1 VSSFIYLDNN
11 ATTQIA
17 PEVLEAMLPYLRQAY
32 GNPASTQYA
41 LGREASRAVEKARAQ
56 VADKLNARESEIYFN
71 SGATEGIN
79 TVLRGIAA
87 AYFRKG
93 KHIVTCVTEH
103 KAVLETCAQLERQG
117 AEITYLPV
125 DKNGML
131 DLRLL
136 KTAIRPDTVLV
147 SLMAANNE
155 TGVLHP
161 LDEIAEICAERGV
174 LFFCDA
180 TQAIGKENIDLQR
193 TRIDVLV
200 GSSHKFHGPKG
211 VGFLFVRRK
220 SRPIQVPA
228 LISGGKQENG
238 LRGGTLN
245 VPNIVGCG
253 KALEMAEKH
262 PQVKARRDRLEQ
274 AVLASIP
281 ETFRNGHPEN
291 RLDNTANIAFRHV
304 RSAELMTTLPQIAL
318 SSGSACSSG
327 LLDPSHVLLAMGLS
341 RQDASAA
348 IRFSLSR
355 YTTDREVETAI
366 QAVERAVAALR
377 AASPVWELFLTSSP
391 R

>member
-1 VSSFIYLDNN
+1 
-11 ATTQIA
+11 
-17 PEVLEAMLPYLRQAY
+17 M
-32 GNPASTQYA
+32 
-41 LGREASRAVEKARAQ
+41 VEKYKDVRFFFRRRKVCIQLQAAG
-56 VADKLNARESEIYFN
+56 KLNAGESEIYFN

-87 AYFRKG
+87 AYSRKG
-93 KHIVTCVTEH
+93 KHIVTCRTEH
-103 KAVLETCAQLERQG
+103 KAVLETCALLERQG
-117 AEITYLPV
+117 VEISYLPV

-131 DLRLL
+131 DLGQL
-136 KTAIRPDTVLV
+136 KAAIRQDTVLV

-155 TGVLHP
+155 TGTLHP
-161 LDEIAEICAERGV
+161 LDEIAEICAERDI

-200 GSSHKFHGPKG
+200 GSAHKCHGPKG

-220 SRPIQVPA
+220 SKPVQVPA

-253 KALEMAEKH
+253 KALEMAERH

-274 AVLASIP
+274 EILARIP
-281 ETFRNGHPEN
+281 ETFRNGHADS

-304 RSAELMTTLPQIAL
+304 RSAELMTALPQIAL

-327 LLDPSHVLLAMGLS
+327 LLDPSHVLLAMGLD
-341 RQDASAA
+341 RADASASV
-348 IRFSLSR
+348 RFSLSR
-355 YTTDREVETAI
+355 YTTAREVETAI
-366 QAVERAVAALR
+366 QAVERAVTALR
-377 AASPVWELFLTSSP
+377 SASPVWELYLNGRLATD